1 MNDNRIKKM
10 TMIAM
15 ISAIAYVVMVTVRI
29 PVVLFLKYEPKDII
43 IVIGAFIYGPLAAL
57 LSSLIVSF
65 VEFISV
71 SDTGLIGLLMNVIS
85 TCSFACTAALVYKLR
100 KSIKGAILG
109 LVTGTVVMCCMM
121 LLWNYLITPLY
132 MGVARAEVVPLLLP
146 AILPFNLLK
155 GCLNSV
161 ITLLIYKPVVR
172 ALRRANLI
180 TRGET
185 TTKEKRNISVM
196 ISALLI
202 LALCI
207 VAIFA
212 FRGII

>member
-29 PVVLFLKYEPKDII
+29 PVVMFLKYEPKDII
-43 IVIGAFIYGPLAAL
+43 IVIGAFIYGPVAAFM
-57 LSSLIVSF
+57 SSLLVSF
-65 VEFISV
+65 VEFITV
-71 SDTGLIGLLMNVIS
+71 SDTGIIGLLMNVIS

-100 KSIKGAILG
+100 KSIKGAIWG
-109 LVTGTVVMCCMM
+109 LAIGTVVMCGMM
-121 LLWNYLITPLY
+121 LMWNYLITPLY
-132 MGVARAEVVPLLLP
+132 MNVPRQQVAGMLLP

-172 ALRRANLI
+172 ALRRAGLI
-180 TRGET
+180 SKGET
-185 TTKEKRNISVM
+185 ATGEKRNIAVM
-196 ISALLI
+196 LSALLI
-202 LALCI
+202 LVVCI
-207 VAIFA
+207 VSIFV